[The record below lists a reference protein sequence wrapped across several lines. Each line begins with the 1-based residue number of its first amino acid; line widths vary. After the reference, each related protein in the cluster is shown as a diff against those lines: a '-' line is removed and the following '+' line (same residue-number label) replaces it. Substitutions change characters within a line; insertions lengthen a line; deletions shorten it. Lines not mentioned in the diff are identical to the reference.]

1 MADLKIDDI
10 NLDSAYKLLCDAA
23 SVLDIGRRSPHISSH
38 TSLSDVVDSYFRSLD
53 GASKLLTNATS
64 EVAAL
69 VLNVGTEMFFIDQ
82 KIGSSA
88 KSLVKIQQ

>member
-10 NLDSAYKLLCDAA
+10 NLDSAYKVLCDAA
-23 SVLDIGRRSPHISSH
+23 SVLNLGRRSPNISSH

-53 GASKLLTNATS
+53 SESKLLMHATS
-64 EVAAL
+64 VVAAL
-69 VLNVGTEMFFIDQ
+69 VLSFGSEMVFIDQ

-88 KSLVKIQQ
+88 KSLVKIHQ